1 MKTLRAYLTLPICLL
16 ILLGSL
22 GMSYYVY
29 HDTGHVVQTPS
40 GDAANPLTFMTSHEY
55 QRTEDYSRTKDALY
69 FAGVGFHWVV
79 YLFVLGAGLSAKL
92 RDRAKQFFKRSS
104 FGQVM
109 VYTVL
114 FQLLVTAVELPLDWY
129 RHVVDVNYG
138 VSNMTG
144 GAWLQDQL
152 TSLGVDTIMTIPVI
166 WLAWLF
172 LKKNPRRW
180 WLWIWLASVPL
191 TAFLIIIQPIVI
203 DPLYNDFK
211 PLQNQE
217 LKTKI
222 LNLAH
227 QAQIP
232 SDDVYEVDMSKKTN
246 ALNAYV
252 NGIGPSARIV
262 LWDTTLQKLNDEEIL
277 FIMGHEMGHYVKH
290 HILWGF
296 AGMVGGTLVLVYLLA
311 ALYRRLVRWM
321 GEHWNIEHPHDL
333 SAIPLAMLLLSVLN
347 FATSPL
353 NNYVERFYEH
363 AADEYAVQI
372 TQAPETGISSFQKLA
387 RLSLSDPNPPA
398 IVKFFRYTHPTISER
413 IEYLEEQEKQ

>member
-1 MKTLRAYLTLPICLL
+1 MKKVRAYLTLPICLL

-29 HDTGHVVQTPS
+29 RDTGHVVQTPP
-40 GDAANPLTFMTSHEY
+40 GDLANPLTFMSSGEY
-55 QRTEDYSRTKDALY
+55 QRTQDYSRTKDALY
-69 FAGVGFHWVV
+69 FASVGFEWVV

-92 RDRAKQFFKRSS
+92 RDRARSIFTRWS
-104 FGQVM
+104 FGQVT

-114 FQLLVTAVELPLDWY
+114 FQLLLTLLELPLDWY

-144 GAWLQDQL
+144 SAWLQDLL
-152 TSLGVDTIMTIPVI
+152 TSLAVDTVLTIPVI
-166 WLAWLF
+166 WLALLF
-172 LKKNPRRW
+172 LKKSPRRW
-180 WLWIWLASVPL
+180 WLWLWLTSVPL
-191 TAFLIIIQPIVI
+191 TAFMIIIQPIVI

-222 LNLAH
+222 LDLAH
-227 QAQIP
+227 RAQIP

-296 AGMVGGTLVLVYLLA
+296 AGIVGGTLVLVYVIA
-311 ALYRRLVRWM
+311 TLYRRIVHWM
-321 GEHWNIEHPHDL
+321 GEHWNIEHHHDL
-333 SAIPLAMLLLSVLN
+333 SAVPLVLLLVSVLN
-347 FATSPL
+347 FASSPL
-353 NNYVERFYEH
+353 NNYLERFYEH
-363 AADEYAVQI
+363 SADQYAVQI
-372 TQAPETGISSFQKLA
+372 TQDPQSGIRSFQKLA
-387 RLSLSDPNPPA
+387 RLSLSDPNPPE

-413 IEYLEEQEKQ
+413 IDYLEEQEKK